1 MSDVDFQVTLALDSQ
16 ALCCATD
23 VDAMLK
29 EARWEGFDVS
39 FAVQVRTEPPVYG
52 ATKVV
57 CSTESVSY
65 VSLFSLPKLVPK
77 LNERHLVY
85 QGTFEHLSRRFYS
98 ITIQASTP
106 P

>member
-1 MSDVDFQVTLALDSQ
+1 MFVDFQVTLALDSQ

-29 EARWEGFDVS
+29 KARWEGFDVS

-57 CSTESVSY
+57 YMFDRVCVLRKS
-65 VSLFSLPKLVPK
+65 F
-77 LNERHLVY
+77 
-85 QGTFEHLSRRFYS
+85 F
-98 ITIQASTP
+98 TP
-106 P
+106 